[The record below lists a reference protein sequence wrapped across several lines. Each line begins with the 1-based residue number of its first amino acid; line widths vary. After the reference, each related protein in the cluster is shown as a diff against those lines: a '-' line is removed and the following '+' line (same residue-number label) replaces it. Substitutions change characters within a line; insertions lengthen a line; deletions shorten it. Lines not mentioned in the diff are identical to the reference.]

1 MVYDITNARSFENL
15 ALWRQDFL
23 VKANPKDPD
32 HFPFFVFGNK
42 ADKDIERKVQLSFA
56 HIFLD
61 PDSPS

>member
-1 MVYDITNARSFENL
+1 
-15 ALWRQDFL
+15 